1 MMKTLFIFG
10 LLFLSFELNAQYK
23 TLELKSGSTYRYTKL
38 HFVSDDTLYFKA
50 KTDKIDYKVAVADLS
65 SKFYLPVGKYYHF
78 HSKSQNLKPLKI
90 AMGVGI
96 GLMLGGA
103 GAAFLLDTDFVALYA
118 IVMATPGAIVF
129 TVSNTFHKLK
139 KTQQNAVLAT

>member
-10 LLFLSFELNAQYK
+10 LLFLSLKLNAQYK
-23 TLELKSGSTYRYTKL
+23 TLELKSGSMYRYTKL

-50 KTDKIDYKVAVADLS
+50 KTDKIDYKVAVADLH

-78 HSKSQNLKPLKI
+78 HTKSQNLKPLKI

-103 GAAFLLDTDFVALYA
+103 GAAFLLDTDYVALYA

-129 TVSNTFHKLK
+129 TISNTFHTLK

>member
-1 MMKTLFIFG
+1 MKPLFIFA
-10 LLFLSFELNAQYK
+10 LLLLSFELNAQYK
-23 TLELKSGSTYRYTKL
+23 TLELRSGNTYRYTKL

-50 KTDKIDYKVAVADLS
+50 KTDKIDYKVALADLN
-65 SKFYLPVGKYYHF
+65 SKFYLPVGKYYHV

-129 TVSNTFHKLK
+129 TVSSTFHKLK